1 MASQSEMIRARI
13 KMSDNEIVGHFEK
26 LGYSVSIA
34 QIVFTTE
41 TADDFRAARPKWFK
55 AGGISVSEPGLLIV
69 EDAQPKSYQKQ
80 RDIVVVSLGYA
91 RAVMG
96 VEPKKGAPPLPD
108 DVLPRYAT
116 SME

>member
-1 MASQSEMIRARI
+1 MTSQKDSIRARI

-26 LGYSVSIA
+26 LGYRVVISQIA
-34 QIVFTTE
+34 FTTE
-41 TADDFRAARPKWFK
+41 TVDDFRDARPKWFK

-69 EDAQPKSYQKQ
+69 EDAQPKSYQKL

-108 DVLPRYAT
+108 DVLPRYAAT
-116 SME
+116 ME

>member
-1 MASQSEMIRARI
+1 MASQAESIRARI
-13 KMSDNEIVGHFEK
+13 KMTDNEIVGHFER
-26 LGYSVSIA
+26 LGYRVLIA
-34 QIVFTTE
+34 QIAFTTE
-41 TADDFRAARPKWFK
+41 TVDDFRAARPNWYK
-55 AGGISVSEPGLLIV
+55 AGAINVSEPGLLII
-69 EDAQPKSYQKQ
+69 EDAQPKSYQKL

-108 DVLPRYAT
+108 DVLPRYAA